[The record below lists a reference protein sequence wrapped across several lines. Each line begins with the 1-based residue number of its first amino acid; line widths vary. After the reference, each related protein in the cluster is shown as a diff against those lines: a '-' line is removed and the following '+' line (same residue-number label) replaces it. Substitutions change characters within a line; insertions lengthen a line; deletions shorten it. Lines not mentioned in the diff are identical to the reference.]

1 MPKVAIIDDNQSLRN
16 TLTTVLTASGIDATA
31 FDSAL
36 HFLNSAQTE
45 DFHVMLVDKD
55 MPGMTGKELFDLVR
69 SEKNKYPKFIL
80 MSGSFS
86 NEDLASTHML
96 QDPILL
102 AKPFRLKKLL
112 ELLDTTQENSRI

>member
-1 MPKVAIIDDNQSLRN
+1 MPKVAIIDDNQSLRD
-16 TLTTVLTASGIDATA
+16 TLKTVLSASGIDATV

-36 HFLNSAQTE
+36 HFLNSVQTE
-45 DFHVMLVDKD
+45 DFQVMLVDKD

-69 SEKNKYPKFIL
+69 SEQNKSPKFIL
-80 MSGSFS
+80 MSGSFTY
-86 NEDLASTHML
+86 EDLASPHIL

-112 ELLDTTQENSRI
+112 ELLETT